1 MSISKAADYAI
12 LTVAY
17 LATVSRESNNLRSKV
32 YLSSRLNLP
41 KEFLSLIL
49 QKLTRSK
56 ILTSKRGVTGGYFLT
71 KDADE
76 ITFKD
81 VIEAVDGKKALVEC
95 ISDDFEHCNRL
106 HICKSIIPK
115 MKIVQERVDDALD
128 SMHFGELD
136 LSQLSKDINKTKT
149 SNS

>member
-1 MSISKAADYAI
+1 M
-12 LTVAY
+12 
-17 LATVSRESNNLRSKV
+17 
-32 YLSSRLNLP
+32 
-41 KEFLSLIL
+41 
-49 QKLTRSK
+49 
-56 ILTSKRGVTGGYFLT
+56 
-71 KDADE
+71 
-76 ITFKD
+76 
-81 VIEAVDGKKALVEC
+81 EC
-95 ISDDFEHCNRL
+95 ISDDFGQCNRL

>member
-56 ILTSKRGVTGGYFLT
+56 ILTSKRG
-71 KDADE
+71 
-76 ITFKD
+76 
-81 VIEAVDGKKALVEC
+81 
-95 ISDDFEHCNRL
+95 
-106 HICKSIIPK
+106 
-115 MKIVQERVDDALD
+115 
-128 SMHFGELD
+128 
-136 LSQLSKDINKTKT
+136 
-149 SNS
+149 